1 MIHKKITIGNRTEE
15 QRSVLIALLDEVG
28 FTGFEEAGD
37 ALLAFVPEAD
47 FDESAL
53 AGLADRLE
61 FSYEIS
67 DVGEENWNAKWESEF
82 EPVVVGD
89 FCTIRAHFHEVA
101 TDTQHEIVITPKMSF
116 GTGHHA
122 TTQLMIMA
130 MQDMTFS
137 GKRVL
142 DFGTGTGVLA
152 ILAEKL
158 GSGDILAID
167 NDEWAVNN
175 SLENVERNICR
186 HIEVRNASVE
196 SIDGGCFDIIL
207 ANINRHIL
215 LGSMSSLFSRTC
227 SGGQL
232 IMSGLLEAD
241 EDVVTRS
248 AIGAGYSVNKVRTRN
263 GWISIACDKC

>member
-1 MIHKKITIGNRTEE
+1 M
-15 QRSVLIALLDEVG
+15 LIALLDEVG
-28 FTGFEEAGD
+28 FTGFEETGD
-37 ALLAFVPEAD
+37 TLLAFVPEGD
-47 FDESAL
+47 FDETAL
-53 AGLADRLE
+53 TGLADRLG
-61 FSYEIS
+61 FSYEVS
-67 DVGEENWNAKWESEF
+67 NVGEENWNAKWESEF

-101 TDTQHEIVITPKMSF
+101 TDTRHEIVITPKMSF

-130 MQDMTFS
+130 MQEITFS

-158 GSGDILAID
+158 GSRDVLAID

-175 SLENVERNICR
+175 SLENLERNNCR
-186 HIEVRNASVE
+186 HITVQNASVE
-196 SIDGGCFDIIL
+196 SVDGGCFDVIL

-215 LGSMSSLFSRTC
+215 LDSMSALFSQTC

-241 EDVVTRS
+241 EEVVTRS
-248 AIGAGYSVNKVRTRN
+248 ATAAGYAVNKVNTRN
-263 GWISIACDKC
+263 GWISIACGKC